1 MVNHRLAIGC
11 YGQRMPKIAP
21 LTRSALLSALAV
33 LLAGT
38 AQAQELRNGGKLLLT
53 NGVSTIEGSGGGG
66 LATWSTIA
74 GNATEE
80 GIGASAHG
88 TVIELPD
95 YNWTSYGIS
104 VGFFDRVELSYARQN
119 LDTIDIGAALGLG
132 RGYTLNQDVFGA
144 KVRMVGDAVYGDSLM
159 PQIAI
164 GVQHKRSSDDAV
176 VAAVGGASPHGT
188 DFYISATKLF
198 LSNSV
203 LANATVR
210 FTKANQNGLLGFGSA
225 TDNDHK
231 PQFEGSLAYQ
241 FSRRFVVGVEYRT
254 KPDNLAIARED
265 DWFDLFAAY
274 ALTRNVTVT
283 AAYVDLGS
291 IATADNQR
299 GAFLSLQAAF

>member
-1 MVNHRLAIGC
+1 MIASTFLARTAC
-11 YGQRMPKIAP
+11 
-21 LTRSALLSALAV
+21 
-33 LLAGT
+33 LLALCVSAFAT
-38 AQAQELRNGGKLLLT
+38 AQAQDLRNGGKLLLT
-53 NGVSTIEGSGGGG
+53 NGVSTIEGTGGGG

-74 GNATEE
+74 GNATQE
-80 GIGASAHG
+80 GIGGSVHG

-95 YNWTSYGIS
+95 YNWTSFGVS
-104 VGFFDRVELSYARQN
+104 LGFFDRVELSYARQN
-119 LDTIDIGAALGLG
+119 LDTIDVGTALGLG
-132 RGYTLNQDVFGA
+132 RGYTLNQDIFAA
-144 KVRMVGDAVYGDSLM
+144 KVRLVGDAVYGDSLM
-159 PQIAI
+159 PQIAV

-188 DFYISATKLF
+188 DFTISATKLF
-198 LSNSV
+198 LSHSL

-225 TDNDHK
+225 TDNSHK

-241 FSRRFVVGVEYRT
+241 FSRRLVVGGEYRT

-265 DWFDLFAAY
+265 DWVDLFAAY
-274 ALTRNVTVT
+274 ALTRNLTVT

-291 IATADNQR
+291 IATAEKQR

>member
-1 MVNHRLAIGC
+1 MNVHPALRTLACLIGL
-11 YGQRMPKIAP
+11 A
-21 LTRSALLSALAV
+21 ALSNLPAH
-33 LLAGT
+33 
-38 AQAQELRNGGKLLLT
+38 AQDLRNGGKLLLT

-74 GNATEE
+74 GNATQE
-80 GIGASAHG
+80 GIGGSVHG
-88 TVIELPD
+88 TIIELPD
-95 YNWTSYGIS
+95 YNWTSYGVS
-104 VGFFDRVELSYARQN
+104 LGFFDRLELSYARQN
-119 LDTIDIGAALGLG
+119 LDTIDIGTALGLG

-144 KVRMVGDAVYGDSLM
+144 KLKLAGDVVYGDPLM

-176 VAAVGGASPHGT
+176 VAAVGAASPHGT
-188 DFYISATKLF
+188 EFYISATKLF
-198 LSNSV
+198 LSHSL

-210 FTKANQNGLLGFGSA
+210 FTKANQAGLLGFGSA
-225 TDNDHK
+225 TQNNHK
-231 PQFEGSLAYQ
+231 PQFEGSIAYQ
-241 FSRRFVVGVEYRT
+241 FSRRFVVGGEYRT

-265 DWFDLFAAY
+265 DWVDLFAAY

-291 IATADNQR
+291 VATAEKQR

>member
-1 MVNHRLAIGC
+1 MS
-11 YGQRMPKIAP
+11 P
-21 LTRSALLSALAV
+21 LSLSARAAC
-33 LLAGT
+33 LLAFGISAWT
-38 AQAQELRNGGKLLLT
+38 AGHAQDLRNGGKLLLT

-80 GIGASAHG
+80 GIGGSAHG

-95 YNWTSYGIS
+95 YNWTSYGVS

-132 RGYTLNQDVFGA
+132 RGYTLNQDIFGA
-144 KVRMVGDAVYGDSLM
+144 KVRLAGDAVYGDSLM

-198 LSNSV
+198 LSHSV

-231 PQFEGSLAYQ
+231 PQFEGSIAYQ
-241 FSRRFVVGVEYRT
+241 FSRRFVVGGEYRT
-254 KPDNLAIARED
+254 KPNNLAIARED

>member
-1 MVNHRLAIGC
+1 MNVHPALRTLACLIGL
-11 YGQRMPKIAP
+11 A
-21 LTRSALLSALAV
+21 ALSHLPAH
-33 LLAGT
+33 
-38 AQAQELRNGGKLLLT
+38 AQDLRNGGKLLLT

-74 GNATEE
+74 GNATQE
-80 GIGASAHG
+80 GIGGSVHG
-88 TVIELPD
+88 TIIELPD

-104 VGFFDRVELSYARQN
+104 LGFFDRLELSYARQN
-119 LDTIDIGAALGLG
+119 LDTIDIGTALGLG

-144 KVRMVGDAVYGDSLM
+144 KLKLAGDVVYGDALM

-176 VAAVGGASPHGT
+176 VAAVGAASPHGT

-198 LSNSV
+198 LSHSL

-210 FTKANQNGLLGFGSA
+210 FTKANQAGLLGFGSA
-225 TDNDHK
+225 TQNNHK
-231 PQFEGSLAYQ
+231 PQFEGSIAYQ
-241 FSRRFVVGVEYRT
+241 FSRRFVVGGEYRT
-254 KPDNLAIARED
+254 KPDSLAIARED
-265 DWFDLFAAY
+265 DWVDLFAAY

-291 IATADNQR
+291 IATAEKQR

>member
-1 MVNHRLAIGC
+1 MTSSASLIRCACLA
-11 YGQRMPKIAP
+11 ALP
-21 LTRSALLSALAV
+21 LFLTSA
-33 LLAGT
+33 

-74 GNATEE
+74 GNATEQ
-80 GIGASAHG
+80 GIGASVHG
-88 TVIELPD
+88 TLIELPD
-95 YNWTSYGIS
+95 YNWTSYGVS
-104 VGFFDRVELSYARQN
+104 VGFFDRLELSYARQN
-119 LDTIDIGAALGLG
+119 LDTINIGAALGLG
-132 RGYTLNQDVFGA
+132 RGYTLNQDIFGA
-144 KVRMVGDAVYGDSLM
+144 KVRIAGDAVYGESLI

-164 GVQHKRSSDDAV
+164 GVQHKRSRDDAV
-176 VAAVGGASPHGT
+176 VAAVGGASPNGT

-198 LSNSV
+198 LSHSV

-210 FTKANQNGLLGFGSA
+210 FTKANQTGLLGFGSA
-225 TDNDHK
+225 ANNYHK
-231 PQFEGSLAYQ
+231 AQFEGSLAYQ
-241 FSRRFVVGVEYRT
+241 FSRRLVVGGEYRT
-254 KPDNLAIARED
+254 KPNNLAIARED
-265 DWFDLFAAY
+265 DWIDLFAAY

>member
-1 MVNHRLAIGC
+1 MNVLPALRTVACLIGLA
-11 YGQRMPKIAP
+11 
-21 LTRSALLSALAV
+21 ALSNLPAA
-33 LLAGT
+33 
-38 AQAQELRNGGKLLLT
+38 AQELRNGGKLLLT

-74 GNATEE
+74 GNATQE
-80 GIGASAHG
+80 GIGASVHG

-95 YNWTSYGIS
+95 YNWTSYGVS
-104 VGFFDRVELSYARQN
+104 LGFFDRVELSYTRQN

-144 KVRMVGDAVYGDSLM
+144 KLRLAGDVVYGDSLM

-164 GVQHKRSSDDAV
+164 GAQHKRSSDAAV
-176 VAAVGGASPHGT
+176 VAAVGGASPNGT
-188 DFYISATKLF
+188 DIYISATKLF
-198 LSNSV
+198 LAQSL

-210 FTKANQNGLLGFGSA
+210 FTKANQAGLLGFGSA

-241 FSRRFVVGVEYRT
+241 FSRRFVVGGEYRT
-254 KPDNLAIARED
+254 KPDNLGIARED
-265 DWFDLFAAY
+265 DWVDLFAAY

-291 IATADNQR
+291 IATAENQR